1 MAENMMKTKPLY
13 ERENLIITE
22 FDTEDVITTSSI
34 TPDPQP
40 VALKR
45 ELENAYGSFDSFNKA
60 PGSWF

>member
-22 FDTEDVITTSSI
+22 FDTEDVITTSGI

>member
-22 FDTEDVITTSSI
+22 FDTEDVITTSGI
-34 TPDPQP
+34 APDPQP
-40 VALKR
+40 VVLMR
-45 ELENAYGSFDSFNKA
+45 ELENAYGSFDSFNQA